1 LNALDEQQ
9 KPETEEGDA
18 QPAKT
23 YTSRQTLLCSA
34 TLTTGI
40 EQLSEISLKHP
51 SMSSIVFLCF
61 KDYVQNIKQPLV
73 AALCHS
79 FPHIKLFDLQSCKVV
94 WVRVK

>member
-61 KDYVQNIKQPLV
+61 KDYGSKHQATTCCCIV
-73 AALCHS
+73 S
-79 FPHIKLFDLQSCKVV
+79 FFSSH
-94 WVRVK
+94 